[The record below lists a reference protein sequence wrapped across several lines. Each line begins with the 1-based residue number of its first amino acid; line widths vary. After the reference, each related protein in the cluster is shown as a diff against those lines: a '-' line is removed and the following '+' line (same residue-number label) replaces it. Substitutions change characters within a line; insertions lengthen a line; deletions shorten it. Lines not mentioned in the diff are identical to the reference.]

1 MHDTFS
7 IEFTSSNKGMSAYG
21 DRFCD
26 SIIVLENDVFFI
38 IFNNRTKIFSII
50 VFNSHVA
57 VSDTLYSI
65 FARYYHKDE
74 EVILFNSRE
83 VTYRS
88 NSIHATGIMFDFRSQ
103 LLLTHI
109 SLNSL
114 IDKDKTKIRLY
125 LTKEPLFTRLNINI
139 KKAVAYF
146 RKKLL

>member
-7 IEFTSSNKGMSAYG
+7 IEFTSSNKEMSGYG
-21 DRFCD
+21 DRYCD
-26 SIIVLENDVFFI
+26 SIIVLENEYFFI

-50 VFNSHVA
+50 IFNSHIA

-65 FARYYHKDE
+65 FAQYYYKDE

-83 VTYRS
+83 VTYRTT
-88 NSIHATGIMFDFRSQ
+88 SIVASGLMFDFRSQ

-109 SLNSL
+109 SLNNL
-114 IDKDKTKIRLY
+114 IEKEKTKIRFY